1 MSTAHGTSGFAPSAK
16 LRRRLFWALLAAV
29 PLAAIALVV
38 ALLPERSSIGGAATV
53 YEGPAQLA
61 DTHHYRLTAADRR
74 QIDAL
79 LDAFIPAAVERRS
92 APRAWALAGPEL
104 RASSSLAAWRAGDSP
119 VPRYLP
125 RGTRFH
131 DWTVVEVGRNEVL
144 FNLLLQPRAGE
155 RLPASEL
162 AGQVIHR
169 DGTWLVNRLY
179 TIATFSP
186 PPAAHTPTATPK
198 RVAAG
203 RASSPPAPR
212 GRLSRVW
219 LAPVLG
225 VVVGGVL
232 LVPLGLGLVAW
243 SRARRFRRASAARSA
258 GDQARNSS
266 SI

>member
-1 MSTAHGTSGFAPSAK
+1 M
-16 LRRRLFWALLAAV
+16 

-53 YEGPAQLA
+53 DEGPAQLA
-61 DTHHYRLTAADRR
+61 DTHRYRLTAAERR

-92 APRAWALAGPEL
+92 AARAWALAGPEL
-104 RASSSLAAWRAGDSP
+104 RASSSLADWRAGDTP

-131 DWTVVEVGRNEVL
+131 YWTVVEVGKNEVL
-144 FNLLLQPRAGE
+144 FNLLLHPRADA
-155 RLPASEL
+155 RVPASEL
-162 AGQVIHR
+162 AGQVIR
-169 DGTWLVNRLY
+169 RGRTWLVNRLY

-186 PPAAHTPTATPK
+186 PPAAQAPTVT
-198 RVAAG
+198 RNRIAAG
-203 RASSPPAPR
+203 RPSAPPAPR

-258 GDQARNSS
+258 GDQDRNPSP
-266 SI
+266 I